1 VILHIA
7 VLNVNGQGL
16 PDWICGAVSND
27 VTLCKLANATSAG
40 NRRSAHVNTSAW
52 RRRCFVGIE

>member
-16 PDWICGAVSND
+16 SDWICDAVSND
-27 VTLCKLANATSAG
+27 VTPCKLANATSAG
-40 NRRSAHVNTSAW
+40 QPSIRTREP
-52 RRRCFVGIE
+52 VGMPLPPPGRN